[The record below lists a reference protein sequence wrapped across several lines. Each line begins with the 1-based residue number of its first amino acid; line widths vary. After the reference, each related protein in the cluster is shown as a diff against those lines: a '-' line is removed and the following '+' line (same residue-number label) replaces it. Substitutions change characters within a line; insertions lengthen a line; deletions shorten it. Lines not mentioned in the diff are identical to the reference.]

1 MIASGIQPGADKQK
15 AQRAQRAPEHRA
27 KQPRQLLPEGTL
39 SRKKSRMISRQTGV
53 ARIAPTSGWMTRRPG
68 ESSWRPRRAAK
79 SRAVQLRITGS
90 PKDAFHMQ

>member
-39 SRKKSRMISRQTGV
+39 SRKK
-53 ARIAPTSGWMTRRPG
+53 
-68 ESSWRPRRAAK
+68 AA
-79 SRAVQLRITGS
+79 
-90 PKDAFHMQ
+90 

>member
-39 SRKKSRMISRQTGV
+39 SRKKNPHDQQTDRGSQNGPHQRLDD
-53 ARIAPTSGWMTRRPG
+53 AS
-68 ESSWRPRRAAK
+68 PRREAAGG
-79 SRAVQLRITGS
+79 RTGQQ
-90 PKDAFHMQ
+90 KK

>member
-39 SRKKSRMISRQTGV
+39 SRKKS
-53 ARIAPTSGWMTRRPG
+53 A
-68 ESSWRPRRAAK
+68 
-79 SRAVQLRITGS
+79 
-90 PKDAFHMQ
+90 